1 MQTADEE
8 VVQGMLMLRSQE
20 VDTGTVK
27 ETEKA

>member
-8 VVQGMLMLRSQE
+8 VFRGMLMLRSQE
-20 VDTGTVK
+20 VDIGIVK

>member
-8 VVQGMLMLRSQE
+8 VVQGMLMLRSLE
-20 VDTGTVK
+20 VDKETVK